1 MNVLRKNPYNV
12 SPKQAQRMTN
22 FWGDETWGEISYQKQ
37 TGLFG
42 PRYEKRFNDEVASAY
57 RTRLKEIAKFEY
69 VPEPI
74 PMRNSQGAII
84 YYLFFDS
91 PNKTGNKIIND
102 IFKKW
107 RKR

>member
-1 MNVLRKNPYNV
+1 
-12 SPKQAQRMTN
+12 
-22 FWGDETWGEISYQKQ
+22 
-37 TGLFG
+37 
-42 PRYEKRFNDEVASAY
+42 
-57 RTRLKEIAKFEY
+57 LKEIAKFEY

-74 PMRNSQGAII
+74 PMRNRQGAII
-84 YYLFFDS
+84 YYLFFAS